1 MMKATKWFALILGLA
16 SLTAC
21 TGRFPNAQ
29 RTLFSVDGYG
39 VSLALLQSSASA
51 PETGAGSEAIVGK
64 WASQA
69 KRGSSFGLGTLQ
81 APGPAAVDWTL
92 TSTLAGRVEST
103 RLAALANG
111 ATGFNYR
118 VIDSVTG
125 AATIYAAQQTGL
137 VSGRTYKGQAA
148 WFNGALQ
155 VSDWSAGTNI
165 VVL

>member
-1 MMKATKWFALILGLA
+1 MKALKWFAAILA
-16 SLTAC
+16 AAFLTAC
-21 TGRFPNAQ
+21 TGRFPNTQ
-29 RTLFSVDGYG
+29 QTLLRVAGHGLSLEVG
-39 VSLALLQSSASA
+39 VRSASA
-51 PETGAGSEAIVGK
+51 PVNPVESEAIVGK
-64 WASQA
+64 WASSA

-81 APGPAAVDWTL
+81 PPSAAGVDWTL

-125 AATIYAAQQTGL
+125 VATIYAASQVGL

-155 VSDWSAGTNI
+155 VSDWSPGTNI